1 MSERLEQ
8 LLVEARHHEVHSQ
21 KRQFVLTQ
29 LVEEILRSRTICR
42 PFLGQP
48 LSPVQREI
56 YEQVK
61 AHLLSDLSQQIDSYN
76 PTQIPVITW
85 VSELRQQAERKI
97 LDDQN
102 LKQLA
107 LEIQQHLSQTD
118 LRRHLLG
125 ELVEAILL
133 SGRLCRPHREKFL
146 PQIYELIY
154 EEAVVKT
161 LAYICKNIDQY
172 DAKRGQNQKF
182 MNWVNFRL
190 DRLVIESRREFSE
203 PMVQNLPSLAQLE
216 NLPQPRSDLLLEQ
229 TQEYI
234 ENDPDNILRQHHI
247 RDRPD
252 ANFRA
257 IALSRFSG
265 KSWEEISKD
274 FGSKIPT
281 LSCFFQKSCSKFRSN
296 FQDYL
301 DLE

>member
-8 LLVEARHHEVHSQ
+8 LLVEARQHEAHTQQSQ
-21 KRQFVLTQ
+21 FMLTQ

-42 PFLGQP
+42 PLLGQP

-56 YEQVK
+56 YDQVK
-61 AHLLSDLSQQIDSYN
+61 VQLLSDINQQLHSYN
-76 PTQIPVITW
+76 PTQISVRNW
-85 VSELRQQAERKI
+85 VNELRLHAFKTI
-97 LDDQN
+97 LDDSK

-107 LEIQQHLSQTD
+107 VEIQQHPGQTN

-125 ELVEAILL
+125 ELAEAILL

-146 PQIYELIY
+146 PQIYELLY

-161 LAYICKNIDQY
+161 LAYVCQNIDQY

-203 PMVQNLPSLAQLE
+203 PMVQNLPTLAHLE
-216 NLPQPRSDLLLEQ
+216 NLPQPRSDFLIEQ
-229 TQEYI
+229 TKEYI
-234 ENDPDNILRQHHI
+234 ENDPDRIFQQAYI

-257 IALSRFSG
+257 IALARFSG
-265 KSWEEISKD
+265 KSWEQISLM
-274 FGSKIPT
+274 FGIKVPT
-281 LSCFFQKSCSKFRSN
+281 LSCFFQKCCSKFRSN

>member
-8 LLVEARHHEVHSQ
+8 LVNQARQHEAA
-21 KRQFVLTQ
+21 LIQ

-42 PFLGQP
+42 PLLGQP
-48 LSPVQREI
+48 VSPVQREI
-56 YEQVK
+56 YDQVK
-61 AHLLSDLSQQIDSYN
+61 AHLLSDLNQKLDSYN
-76 PTQIPVITW
+76 PTQIPVRTW
-85 VSELRQQAERKI
+85 VSELRHQAFKTI
-97 LDDQN
+97 LDDSK

-107 LEIQQHLSQTD
+107 LEIQQLPRQTD

-146 PQIYELIY
+146 PKIYELLY

-161 LAYICKNIDQY
+161 LAYVCQNIDQY
-172 DAKRGQNQKF
+172 DANRGQNQKF

-203 PMVQNLPSLAQLE
+203 PMVQNLPTLAQLE
-216 NLPQPRSDLLLEQ
+216 NLPQPRADFLIEQ
-229 TQEYI
+229 TKEYI
-234 ENDPDNILRQHHI
+234 ENDPDNIFQQAYI

-257 IALSRFSG
+257 IALARFSG

-274 FGSKIPT
+274 FGIKIPT